1 MYMVKCSSGY
11 WEFVLELRNNMRH
24 FFFNTSII
32 RKEEHEGFMQKWSD
46 HYFVCISDKEMM
58 MMGWVGVVDNDIRVA
73 VAPEFHKKGVGR
85 FMLEFIKDRY
95 PDASAQILSTNTAS
109 IRLFESAK
117 IPLEIIE

>member
-46 HYFVCISDKEMM
+46 HYFVCISDKEM